1 MTTVAKVFLVLLVI
15 GAIALSTASIT
26 LTAQA
31 RNWRALADGYRSD
44 ASAAWAY
51 ATSAT
56 AEARVREEQ
65 INSAWQVATEQ
76 LANAH
81 KDLDAR
87 QQDIAQQR
95 TEIERLKVESASDKA
110 AILKLSTALKTEQD
124 RANQWQEQNQQALAR
139 ALDLEKRN
147 IDLNGRT
154 QELTASVNVL
164 ENQTRVL
171 QQRNYGLQEQV
182 SKLREQMAM
191 GPQGTAVPGVQ
202 PASGAAQPLSSPAAT
217 PIRGKVLQID
227 GNVIGLSVGSS
238 DGVKPN
244 MAFVIFRG
252 EKSLGRV
259 LIRDVDP
266 QVSAGTL
273 DKKFG
278 DAIQV
283 GDMVIDE
290 AGLMAQR
297 Q

>member
-1 MTTVAKVFLVLLVI
+1 LTTVAKVFLVLLVI

-26 LTAQA
+26 ITAQA
-31 RNWRALADGYRSD
+31 RNWKALAEGFRSD
-44 ASAAWAY
+44 AVAAWAN
-51 ATSAT
+51 ATSYT
-56 AEARVREEQ
+56 AESRVREEQ
-65 INSAWQVATEQ
+65 LTNDVQAKTEQ
-76 LANAH
+76 IGNLQKNLTVGRQ
-81 KDLDAR
+81 DL
-87 QQDIAQQR
+87 AQQQV
-95 TEIERLKVESASDKA
+95 EIERLKVESASDKA
-110 AILKLSTALKTEQD
+110 AVLKLTTALKTEQD
-124 RANQWQEQNQQALAR
+124 RAGQLQEQSQQALAR

-147 IDLNGRT
+147 IDMNGRV

-182 SKLREQMAM
+182 TKMREQMAL
-191 GPQGTAVPGVQ
+191 GPQNTTVGAQ
-202 PASGAAQPLSSPAAT
+202 PATGAAQPLSSPAAT

-227 GNVIGLSVGSS
+227 GNVVGLSVGSS

-252 EKSLGRV
+252 DKSLGRI

-278 DAIQV
+278 DIQV
-283 GDMVIDE
+283 GDLVIDE
-290 AGLMAQR
+290 AGLMVQR

>member
-1 MTTVAKVFLVLLVI
+1 LTTVAKVFLVLLVI

-31 RNWRALADGYRSD
+31 KNWRALAEGYRSD

-65 INSAWQVATEQ
+65 IHNAWQTATEQ
-76 LANAH
+76 LAAAQ

-87 QQDIAQQR
+87 QQELAQQR
-95 TEIERLKVESASDKA
+95 AEIERLKVESASDKA

-147 IDLNGRT
+147 IDLNGRV
-154 QELTASVNVL
+154 QELAASVNVL
-164 ENQTRVL
+164 ENQSRVL
-171 QQRNYGLQEQV
+171 QQRNYSLQEQV
-182 SKLREQMAM
+182 TQLRQQMAM
-191 GPQGTAVPGVQ
+191 GPQTATVAGVQ
-202 PASGAAQPLSSPAAT
+202 PAAGAAQPLSIPAAT
-217 PIRGKVLQID
+217 PIRGKVLQMD
-227 GNVIGLSVGSS
+227 GNVVGLSVGSS

-244 MAFVIFRG
+244 MAFVVFRG
-252 EKSLGRV
+252 DKSLGRV
-259 LIRDVDP
+259 VIRDVDP

-278 DAIQV
+278 EPIQI
-283 GDMVIDE
+283 GDQVIDE

-297 Q
+297 P

>member
-1 MTTVAKVFLVLLVI
+1 LTTVAKVFLVLLVI

-26 LTAQA
+26 ITAQT
-31 RNWRALADGYRSD
+31 RNWRTMAENYRQE
-44 ASAAWAY
+44 AVAAWANQ
-51 ATSAT
+51 TSYT
-56 AEARVREEQ
+56 AEATVRQEQLTADLQAKAEQ
-65 INSAWQVATEQ
+65 IGGLQKT
-76 LANAH
+76 LA
-81 KDLDAR
+81 AR
-87 QQDIAQQR
+87 QQDLAQQQV
-95 TEIERLKVESASDKA
+95 EIERLKVESASDKA
-110 AILKLSTALKTEQD
+110 AVLKLTTAMKTEQD
-124 RANQWQEQNQQALAR
+124 RAGQLQEQNQQALAR

-147 IDLNGRT
+147 IDMNGRV

-182 SKLREQMAM
+182 TKLRETMSL
-191 GPQGTAVPGVQ
+191 GPQNSATGVQ
-202 PASGAAQPLSSPAAT
+202 PATGAAQPLSSPAAT
-217 PIRGKVLQID
+217 PIRGKVLQIE
-227 GNVIGLSVGSS
+227 GNVVGLSVGSS

-252 EKSLGRV
+252 DKSLGRI

-278 DAIQV
+278 DIQV
-283 GDMVIDE
+283 GDLVIDE

>member
-31 RNWRALADGYRSD
+31 RNWKALADGYRSD
-44 ASAAWAY
+44 AVAAWAS
-51 ATSAT
+51 ATSYT

-65 INSAWQVATEQ
+65 LNNARQALTEQ
-76 LANAH
+76 IANLQ
-81 KDLDAR
+81 KDLDGR
-87 QQDIAQQR
+87 QKDLADLR

-110 AILKLSTALKTEQD
+110 AVLKLSTALKTEQD

-147 IDLNGRT
+147 IDLNGRV

-182 SKLREQMAM
+182 AKLREQASM
-191 GPQGTAVPGVQ
+191 GPQTTTVAGVQ
-202 PASGAAQPLSSPAAT
+202 PSTGAAQPLSSPANT
-217 PIRGKVLQID
+217 PIRGKVLQVD

-244 MAFVIFRG
+244 MAFVVFRG
-252 EKSLGRV
+252 DKTLGRA

-278 DAIQV
+278 EPIQV
-283 GDMVIDE
+283 GDQVIDE